1 MKVKDEETIVEYEKA
16 VGHPPRNTD
25 DPDWLYRG
33 TKEELEALKER
44 LGLVEPDVIDGQ
56 MELM

>member
-1 MKVKDEETIVEYEKA
+1 MTDEQRAAEYEKA
-16 VGHPPRNTD
+16 VGHPPRTTD

-44 LGLVEPDVIDGQ
+44 LGLGEPDVIEGQ